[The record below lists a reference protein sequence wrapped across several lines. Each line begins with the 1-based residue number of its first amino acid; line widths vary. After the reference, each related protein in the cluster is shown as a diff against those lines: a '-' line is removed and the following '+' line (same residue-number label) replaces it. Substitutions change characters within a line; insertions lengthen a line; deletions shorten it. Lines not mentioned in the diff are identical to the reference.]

1 MKIYKKKIHKPLSL
15 AHELFPLNRTLA
27 GKDNVISLKILK
39 SYNRKLII
47 KNFRSGTKCFE
58 WKIPYEWNIKEAFI
72 LNPKGKKICDFKKN
86 NLHLVGYSHKLNK
99 VMPLKELQKNLHSLK
114 KKPNAIPYITS
125 YYKKTWGFCIEHKKR
140 KLLKNGNYKVLIN
153 SSFKKGKMHYGE
165 IYIKGKSKKEIVFT
179 TYICHPSM
187 ANNEIS
193 GQVVSIFLSKFISK
207 NKRKYSYRFLFVPET
222 IGAIAYISKNLNA
235 LKKNVIAGYIITCVG
250 DERCYSYVPSRQGD
264 TVSDKIALKVLKK
277 IRGKKKFYTWLDRS
291 SDERQFCSPGIDL
304 PFCSVMRSKYGAY
317 PEYHTSLDTIG
328 SVLTSKG
335 LSGSISFYKKIIL
348 EFEKIFLPSLKTKC
362 EPFMTK
368 HKLYHT
374 LNNKFNWREKNLK
387 ETRDI
392 MNFISYCDQKHS
404 IEEISKKLNL
414 SLSNCKKI
422 LNLLLKKKLIHL

>member
-1 MKIYKKKIHKPLSL
+1 
-15 AHELFPLNRTLA
+15 
-27 GKDNVISLKILK
+27 
-39 SYNRKLII
+39 
-47 KNFRSGTKCFE
+47 
-58 WKIPYEWNIKEAFI
+58 
-72 LNPKGKKICDFKKN
+72 
-86 NLHLVGYSHKLNK
+86 
-99 VMPLKELQKNLHSLK
+99 
-114 KKPNAIPYITS
+114 
-125 YYKKTWGFCIEHKKR
+125 
-140 KLLKNGNYKVLIN
+140 
-153 SSFKKGKMHYGE
+153 MHYGE

-250 DERCYSYVPSRQGD
+250 DERCYSYIPSRQGD
-264 TVSDKIALKVLKK
+264 TVSDKIALKVLKRIK
-277 IRGKKKFYTWLDRS
+277 GKKKFYTWLDRS

-317 PEYHTSLDTIG
+317 PEYHTSLDRIG

-335 LSGSISFYKKIIL
+335 LSGSISFYKKIIQ
-348 EFEKIFLPSLKTKC
+348 EFEKIFLPLSKTKC

-374 LNNKFNWREKNLK
+374 LNNKFNWREKSLK